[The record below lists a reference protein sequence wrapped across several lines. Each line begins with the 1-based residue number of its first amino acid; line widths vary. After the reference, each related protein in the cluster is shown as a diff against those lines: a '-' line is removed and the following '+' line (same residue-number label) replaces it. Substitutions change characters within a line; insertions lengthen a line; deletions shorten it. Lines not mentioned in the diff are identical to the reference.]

1 MFSLAKVNL
10 IETDQV
16 CAHVTIKNV
25 ESMYHLA
32 VQKQKTNFKF
42 WWGKGG
48 APPAKFTLESCIVLP
63 RVRLLQFIVQT
74 YILYVY
80 IL

>member
-32 VQKQKTNFKF
+32 VQKQQNKSKF
-42 WWGKGG
+42 II
-48 APPAKFTLESCIVLP
+48 ESCIVLP
-63 RVRLLQFIVQT
+63 RVRLIQSIVQT